1 MLPNVLSSEDACD
14 KVRSEWRL
22 YQTDHTRRCIPEWK
36 RSVRQKVSYCEKAFV
51 IAGITEVGNT
61 DEAKSCDI
69 EKFVVLYLEKDCTS
83 SDGKMNYPFLV
94 CSFKLIL
101 CLSHENSAPENGF
114 SIRKL
119 LLEIH
124 GSSLKKETIEAV
136 RIVKRQ
142 YSQLWVNIRY
152 SSNKRNDFKG

>member
-1 MLPNVLSSEDACD
+1 M
-14 KVRSEWRL
+14 
-22 YQTDHTRRCIPEWK
+22 
-36 RSVRQKVSYCEKAFV
+36 

-69 EKFVVLYLEKDCTS
+69 EKFVVLYLGKDCTS
-83 SDGKMNYPFLV
+83 NDVKMNYPFLV

-101 CLSHENSAPENGF
+101 CLSHENSASENGF

-124 GSSLKKETIEAV
+124 GASLKKDTIETV

-142 YSQLWVNIRY
+142 YSKI
-152 SSNKRNDFKG
+152 